1 MVTSLSGVILAGGAS
16 KRFGGITKANI
27 VIGGKT
33 IMRRI
38 IETIKDIFDE
48 IIIVTNTPEEF
59 MEYSDFKIVS
69 DQFLNVGPL
78 GGIHAAFKASS
89 KEGLFVFAGDMPLL
103 EKRFIISL
111 TDAYKSND
119 CEILVPRVN
128 EYIEPLHAI
137 YNNSLIKTLEEYL
150 TGNHNYAVR
159 DFLKQQKVSYLQ
171 FEGSEKTK
179 NAFTNINSPSDI
191 PEVEKILG
199 IR

>member
-1 MVTSLSGVILAGGAS
+1 MVTNLSGVILAGGAS
-16 KRFGGITKANI
+16 KRFGGITKTNI

-33 IMRRI
+33 IICRI

-59 MEYSDFKIVS
+59 KEYTDFKIVS

-103 EKRFIISL
+103 EKSFIISL

-137 YNNSLIKTLEEYL
+137 YTNSLIKTLEEYL

-159 DFLKQQKVSYLQ
+159 DFLKQQKVTYLQ

-179 NAFTNINSPSDI
+179 NAFTNINSPYDI
-191 PEVEKILG
+191 SEVEKILG
-199 IR
+199 IW

>member
-1 MVTSLSGVILAGGAS
+1 MVTNLSGVILAGGAG
-16 KRFGGITKANI
+16 KRFGGITKTNI

-33 IMRRI
+33 ILCRI

-59 MEYSDFKIVS
+59 KENTDFKIVS

-128 EYIEPLHAI
+128 DYIEPLHAI

-159 DFLKQQKVSYLQ
+159 DFLKQQKVSYLH

-191 PEVEKILG
+191 SEVEKILG
-199 IR
+199 IC